1 MSLSTGNYV
10 SAVSLFSQMHHYMTY
25 YVLVATGVFSMIA
38 LTSDATKSQTFTNVD
53 WLVIRAV
60 ENAENNKSSEKYCL
74 LLNQQ
79 N

>member
-10 SAVSLFSQMHHYMTY
+10 SAVSLFSQMHHCMTY

-60 ENAENNKSSEKYCL
+60 ENAENNNKIW
-74 LLNQQ
+74 
-79 N
+79 